1 MWDYLIV
8 TAGNEAQAAAY
19 RALLEERRALGLIP
33 DVRKVLVV
41 PDAKGKRIGSGG
53 STILCLLEVLNDIIP
68 PHPPLEKGGIKSSVI
83 ARTADRTWQSHFGVD
98 AGHVPK
104 GHVEENARDMSL
116 MYMSPSVFSS
126 LRILIVH
133 AGGDSRRL
141 PAYGPCGKLFVPIP
155 GDSDQAVPLTIFDR
169 LVPTYLALPPNAP
182 GQGQVVVCSG
192 DVLLFFDP
200 EKVRFDRDGITGLG
214 AYAAPETSKNHGVFC
229 AGPGGRVRTYLQKP
243 ALDEQAARGAIDRAG
258 QSVLDIGVF
267 SLDGH
272 AAERILALCGPAR
285 TKAGR
290 WAWKGEMVRAIEE
303 FGLDFYREITTALGT
318 ETGVEDYIRSVRRA
332 GSRFPERHLQKIH
345 RALSGTPLYVSILPR
360 CDFLHFG
367 TSHQLI
373 ESGNAFQGELHGAAR
388 HRACLDID
396 NVIEG
401 EGRLAGTDSW
411 VEGCRIRAA
420 LTAGGDNVVVGADVD
435 EPLSLPPKTVL
446 DVIEGKD
453 RRGKPALFV
462 RCYGVDDGLKQT
474 EAEGATLLN
483 MPVGKWL
490 GLMGARPEDVWDAR
504 IKAADRTIW
513 NGRFFPA
520 VRSIIPPHPPLEK
533 GGIKD
538 SVIAGE
544 IKRGQV
550 LLGQVLSGT
559 SPEAKTLGGHVPNSR
574 EFGYMSPF
582 LKQWLWMLEPEKAS
596 AAQKKAWKAADRY
609 SFDDM
614 ARLASHEDF
623 HKRRREN
630 RAEDIRAN
638 SARLFSPRSGF
649 SAAELQYVLSG
660 LDFNARAALAADTIK
675 SSFVSYG
682 KNSLAP
688 GIENLAL
695 SRILHTLGTVIGS
708 ASGASAAKGLAS
720 RGLLWAVE
728 NRLSRAERAW
738 LESLNIPAPSS
749 VSPRAWAR
757 AAGDAAFENVGRTI
771 VFSTAPAAD
780 YPKCALRSDEIV
792 WGRAPARF
800 DLGGGW
806 SDTPPYSLEH
816 GGSVINAAA
825 NLNGQPPI
833 QVYARVVPEPK
844 IGIFSIDHGAG
855 LTVRT
860 LEELLDYRQP
870 ASRFGLAKAAVA
882 LSGFS
887 SATAAWP
894 KGTKTLAGMLKK
906 FGGGIELT
914 TLAAIPSGSGLG
926 TSSIMG
932 AVLMA
937 VVSRLMGRTLTERE
951 LFHRVLQ
958 LEQELTTGGGW
969 QDQIGGV
976 LPGVKVITT
985 EAGLIPDPRIHYVP
999 ADVLDPAL
1007 NKGQTLLYYTGLRR
1021 LAKNILRTVVG
1032 RYLDR
1037 DREAMRTLRDLHAF
1051 PPALSAAMA
1060 AKDMRKFGGLIDT
1073 AWGLKKA
1080 IDPDSTTEVIEGI
1093 LDRIKPHMFGAT
1105 LLGAGG
1111 GGFLLIIARSP
1122 EDAEKIR
1129 TELESRPPNSRARF
1143 FAYDISREGLSVTV
1157 C

>member
-19 RALLEERRALGLIP
+19 KALLEERRVLGLIP
-33 DVRKVLVV
+33 DARKVLVV

-53 STILCLLEVLNDIIP
+53 STILCLLEVLN
-68 PHPPLEKGGIKSSVI
+68 HEI
-83 ARTADRTWQSHFGVD
+83 ATARF
-98 AGHVPK
+98 AGLAMTR
-104 GHVEENARDMSL
+104 E
-116 MYMSPSVFSS
+116 VFSS

-169 LVPTYLALPPNAP
+169 LVPTYLALPPNAS
-182 GQGQVVVCSG
+182 GKGQVVVCSG

-200 EKVRFDRDGITGLG
+200 EKVRFDREGITGLG
-214 AYAAPETSKNHGVFC
+214 SYAAPETAKNHGVFC

-243 ALDEQAARGAIDRAG
+243 SLSEQAAQGAIDRAG

-267 SLDGH
+267 SLDGP
-272 AAERILALCGPAR
+272 AAERLLSLCGPAR

-290 WAWKGEMVRAIEE
+290 WNWKGEMVRAIEE

-318 ETGVEDYIRSVRRA
+318 ETSLADYIRSVRRA
-332 GSRFPERHLQKIH
+332 GSRFPERHLRKIH

-367 TSHQLI
+367 TSRQLI
-373 ESGNAFQGELHGAAR
+373 ESGNALQGERHGAAR

-396 NVIEG
+396 NAVSG
-401 EGRLAGTDSW
+401 EGRLIGTDSW
-411 VEGCRIRAA
+411 VEGCRVRAA

-446 DVIEGKD
+446 DIIEGKS
-453 RRGKPALFV
+453 RRGKPVWFV
-462 RCYGVDDGLKQT
+462 RCYGVDDGLRQT

-490 GLMGARPEDVWDAR
+490 ELMGARPEDVWDSR
-504 IKAADRTIW
+504 MKPADRTIW

-520 VRSIIPPHPPLEK
+520 V
-533 GGIKD
+533 
-538 SVIAGE
+538 A

-550 LLGQVLSGT
+550 QKGQILLGHVLSGT
-559 SPEAKTLGGHVPNSR
+559 RPALGGHVPEGHVQENARDMSLR
-574 EFGYMSPF
+574 YMSPL
-582 LKQWLWMLEPEKAS
+582 LKEWLWMLEPEKGS

-609 SFDDM
+609 SFCEM
-614 ARLASHEDF
+614 ARLASHEAF

-638 SARLFSPRSGF
+638 AARLFSPRSGF
-649 SAAELQYVLSG
+649 SAPELQYVLVG
-660 LDFNARAALAADTIK
+660 LDFNARAALVADIIK
-675 SSFVSYG
+675 SAFLSYG
-682 KNSLAP
+682 KDSSAP
-688 GIENLAL
+688 GIENLTL
-695 SRILHTLGTVIGS
+695 SRILHTLGTAIGS
-708 ASGASAAKGLAS
+708 AFGASAAKGLAS

-728 NRLSRAERAW
+728 SRLTSAERAW
-738 LESLNIPAPSS
+738 LKSLNIPAPSF

-855 LTVRT
+855 LTIRT
-860 LEELLDYRQP
+860 IEELLDYRQP
-870 ASRFGLAKAAVA
+870 ASRFGLAKAALA

-887 SATAAWP
+887 PATAAWP
-894 KGTKTLAGMLKK
+894 KGAKTLAGMLKK

-937 VVSRLMGRTLTERE
+937 VVNRLMGRTLTERE

-1007 NKGQTLLYYTGLRR
+1007 NKGHTLLYYTGLRR

-1060 AKDMRKFGGLIDT
+1060 AKDMKKFGGLIDT

-1080 IDPDSTTEVIEGI
+1080 IDPDSTTGVIEGI
-1093 LDRIKPHMFGAT
+1093 LNRIKPHMFGAT

-1129 TELESRPPNSRARF
+1129 TNLESHPPNSRARF